1 LKSSCGV
8 CPECGQKKKG
18 GRKSEETDGAL
29 LMKKVETIT
38 TGSEKFKTPEK
49 MRIYQA
55 TTSSYNKECPADSPY
70 HVKREIIMSS

>member
-1 LKSSCGV
+1 
-8 CPECGQKKKG
+8 
-18 GRKSEETDGAL
+18 
-29 LMKKVETIT
+29 MKKVETIT

-70 HVKREIIMSS
+70 HVKREIIMSSQKTESNQKMIVPIPMPHPKEST